1 MHSWQNRILFKN
13 LNSLSKIKITMNVIK
28 KNSLKEIR
36 KSSLLKKLQSAHNKG
51 DVKDYPLCSD
61 CYVSD
66 RRVDMIFDNLVKY
79 IIFKNP
85 NQTASFYQNKIN
97 DIVDILKL
105 KNNYYDNLTKLE
117 LIN

>member
-1 MHSWQNRILFKN
+1 MEDGNMRCACLLINRPFA
-13 LNSLSKIKITMNVIK
+13 MNFIVYQVVI
-28 KNSLKEIR
+28 
-36 KSSLLKKLQSAHNKG
+36 LLKKLQSAHNKG

-66 RRVDMIFDNLVKY
+66 RRVDIIFDNLVKY

-97 DIVDILKL
+97 DIVNILKL